1 MVHSA
6 PAVRSGGGIVSVLAV
21 AGIVGALMQTLVVPL
36 VGELPRLLNA
46 SAADTSW
53 VLTATLLV
61 GAVATP
67 VVGKLGDL
75 YGKRRMMLVCSIP
88 LMAGSVV
95 CALSGSLIPMIVG
108 RGMQGLGVGMI
119 PLGVSALRD
128 LLPPQRI
135 GPAIALMSSS
145 MGIGGALGLPI
156 SAAVAEYADWRMLF
170 WGSAAL
176 SVLVAV
182 LIWTLVPAT
191 PATARGRL
199 DVVGAVGLGTAL
211 VCLLLG
217 VSKGADWGWTSGTT
231 LGLLGAAVVVLLL
244 WGLFELRVRDPL
256 VDLRVTARPQV
267 LFTNLASILVGFA
280 MYAQSLVVMQ
290 ILQLPV
296 ATGYGLGQSMLA
308 AGLWL
313 APAGLMMMA
322 VSSLG
327 ARLSAARGPKISLFA
342 GALVIAAG
350 YGASLGL
357 MDWAWG
363 LMIASCVAN
372 IGVGLAYG
380 AMPALIMGAVPQTET
395 ASANSFNTLMRSIGT
410 SFSAA
415 VVGVVLAQMSTTLG
429 GHSLPSEGGFRTAL
443 LIGCGVALAASLVTL
458 TLPNPRPTTPQP
470 SAAEL
475 ATGPAAGLAAGP
487 IAGAVAGPV
496 AGPVAGS
503 AADLAAGS
511 GAGLGS
517 GAAVGPVGGPA
528 AGSVAGPQLGAG
540 ASTADP
546 LPSRAAQSDAVPQA
560 LAGGAQAGADPR
572 VAAAQA
578 AAGLQALVGAQAW
591 AGTQAAAAA
600 QASAGP
606 QAADPGHVT
615 GPHSASS
622 PHPASGPHSASGA
635 YLASG
640 PRSAAGS
647 YAGAGAN
654 ADAIADA
661 GAESG
666 AGAGADAGAGAS
678 TGAGSGG
685 GFSYRASAGDVRVAD
700 GEPGRRSSGEATQ
713 PFGRVAQPMP
723 IVHEELGPW
732 GDAFRSRE
740 ERVAPEGAGRPD
752 PSSAYLPQDRPT
764 ADELAELRWL
774 RRENA
779 ELRRVNLELRGEC
792 ATVRD
797 ENAEIRAE
805 NTGLREENT
814 ELRRELDVLMGSV
827 SAWVKNLADR

>member
-88 LMAGSVV
+88 LMAGSAV
-95 CALSGSLIPMIVG
+95 CALSASLIPMIAG

-199 DVVGAVGLGTAL
+199 DVAGAIGLGAAL

-267 LFTNLASILVGFA
+267 LFTNLASVLIGFS

-327 ARLSAARGPKISLFA
+327 ARLSAARGPRTSLFA

-372 IGVGLAYG
+372 MGVGLAYG

-410 SFSAA
+410 SVSAA
-415 VVGVVLAQMSTTLG
+415 VVGVVLAQMTTTLG
-429 GHSLPSEGGFRTAL
+429 GHDLPSEAGFRTAL
-443 LIGCGVALAASLVTL
+443 LIGCGVAVAAALVTL
-458 TLPNPRPTTPQP
+458 TLPKARTTAAPAPASATPQP
-470 SAAEL
+470 
-475 ATGPAAGLAAGP
+475 PAAGPVPEP
-487 IAGAVAGPV
+487 I
-496 AGPVAGS
+496 
-503 AADLAAGS
+503 
-511 GAGLGS
+511 
-517 GAAVGPVGGPA
+517 
-528 AGSVAGPQLGAG
+528 
-540 ASTADP
+540 
-546 LPSRAAQSDAVPQA
+546 
-560 LAGGAQAGADPR
+560 
-572 VAAAQA
+572 
-578 AAGLQALVGAQAW
+578 
-591 AGTQAAAAA
+591 
-600 QASAGP
+600 
-606 QAADPGHVT
+606 T
-615 GPHSASS
+615 GPF
-622 PHPASGPHSASGA
+622 
-635 YLASG
+635 
-640 PRSAAGS
+640 AG
-647 YAGAGAN
+647 AGAGAN

-661 GAESG
+661 GAGSD
-666 AGAGADAGAGAS
+666 ADAGADAG
-678 TGAGSGG
+678 
-685 GFSYRASAGDVRVAD
+685 VRSSHPAPAAD
-700 GEPGRRSSGEATQ
+700 LHGEPVRRSSAEVTQ
-713 PFGRVAQPMP
+713 PFARVSRPMS

-740 ERVAPEGAGRPD
+740 ERAVPEEAGRPG
-752 PSSAYLPQDRPT
+752 PSPAYQPQDRAT

-779 ELRRVNLELRGEC
+779 ELRRVNLELRGDC
-792 ATVRD
+792 AAVRD

-805 NTGLREENT
+805 NTQ
-814 ELRRELDVLMGSV
+814 LRRELDVLMESV

>member
-217 VSKGADWGWTSGTT
+217 VSKGADWGWASGTT

-410 SFSAA
+410 SVSAA

-458 TLPNPRPTTPQP
+458 TLPNPRPTTPRP
-470 SAAEL
+470 PAGL
-475 ATGPAAGLAAGP
+475 ATGPAVGLG
-487 IAGAVAGPV
+487 AGA
-496 AGPVAGS
+496 
-503 AADLAAGS
+503 
-511 GAGLGS
+511 
-517 GAAVGPVGGPA
+517 A

-546 LPSRAAQSDAVPQA
+546 LRSRAAQSDAVPQE

-572 VAAAQA
+572 GAAAQA
-578 AAGLQALVGAQAW
+578 AASLQALVGAQAW

-600 QASAGP
+600 QAGAGP
-606 QAADPGHVT
+606 QAADPGSVT
-615 GPHSASS
+615 GPHSATG
-622 PHPASGPHSASGA
+622 PFPADGPHSAGGA
-635 YLASG
+635 HLASG

-661 GAESG
+661 GADSS

-678 TGAGSGG
+678 TGAGAGG

-713 PFGRVAQPMP
+713 PFGRVAQPVP

-740 ERVAPEGAGRPD
+740 ERVAPQGAGRPD
-752 PSSAYLPQDRPT
+752 PSPAYLPQDRPT

>member
-217 VSKGADWGWTSGTT
+217 VSKGADWGWASGTT

-410 SFSAA
+410 SVSAA

-443 LIGCGVALAASLVTL
+443 LIGCGVALAASFVTL
-458 TLPNPRPTTPQP
+458 TLPNPRPTTPRP
-470 SAAEL
+470 PAGL
-475 ATGPAAGLAAGP
+475 ATGPAVGP
-487 IAGAVAGPV
+487 A
-496 AGPVAGS
+496 AGS
-503 AADLAAGS
+503 AADLAAGPHS
-511 GAGLGS
+511 
-517 GAAVGPVGGPA
+517 
-528 AGSVAGPQLGAG
+528 
-540 ASTADP
+540 
-546 LPSRAAQSDAVPQA
+546 
-560 LAGGAQAGADPR
+560 
-572 VAAAQA
+572 
-578 AAGLQALVGAQAW
+578 
-591 AGTQAAAAA
+591 
-600 QASAGP
+600 
-606 QAADPGHVT
+606 AADPHSASGLLSANGLHSAAGPHSVS
-615 GPHSASS
+615 GPHSATG
-622 PHPASGPHSASGA
+622 PLPADGPHSASGA
-635 YLASG
+635 HLASG

-661 GAESG
+661 GADSS

-678 TGAGSGG
+678 TGAGAGG

-713 PFGRVAQPMP
+713 PFGRVAQPVP

-740 ERVAPEGAGRPD
+740 ERVAPQGAGRPD
-752 PSSAYLPQDRPT
+752 PSPAYLPQDRPT